1 MANLCAY
8 AYVFMCACVC
18 VCVQMSVFSAL
29 MQASVCESLSSV
41 NGKGKT

>member
-8 AYVFMCACVC
+8 AYVFMCAC